1 MPDSG
6 PPSLMTQQSF
16 ARLTT
21 PESLVQWLCIAAI
34 ILIAMLAGHWA
45 RNSARRR
52 APPAL
57 PWQATLLEG
66 LVVLAPALCALV
78 LLLPLHTLFAAR
90 GAALAPLDLALRLSV
105 VAVLVR
111 AAIYTVGLLVGPN
124 SWLHAWETRLTLIIW
139 LVIAFQLVGW
149 FNAIE
154 RSLDAIDLLPGKAQ
168 FSLWS
173 LLKGLVV
180 VTCFVLIM
188 SVIARAIERRVM
200 RLDNVALSTRI
211 GISKFTYFFLVSLG
225 SLLGIN
231 AAGVDLTALTVLTG
245 AIGLGLGFGLQA
257 IASNFVSGFV
267 LLLDKSIKPG
277 DVISFTGIAG
287 TSTENF
293 GWVQE
298 LRGRYV
304 VVRDRDG
311 VETLVPNQN
320 LITSP
325 VINWSYSD
333 RKVRLKLPVRIS
345 YRDDPERA
353 LDLLLRAIE
362 GHRRVL
368 HEPPPVTR
376 LMQFSDVG
384 MDLELRFWIADPEN
398 GVNNV
403 RSDVNRAIWRLFRES
418 GITIPVA
425 QHEVRMLAADR
436 TS

>member
-1 MPDSG
+1 MPEVGTPDR
-6 PPSLMTQQSF
+6 
-16 ARLTT
+16 ARALLQAL
-21 PESLVQWLCIAAI
+21 E
-34 ILIAMLAGHWA
+34 
-45 RNSARRR
+45 
-52 APPAL
+52 APHAL
-57 PWQATLLEG
+57 
-66 LVVLAPALCALV
+66 
-78 LLLPLHTLFAAR
+78 
-90 GAALAPLDLALRLSV
+90 AALALAALAVGVAWGVSRVAGSALRREAAARSGLLALGLCAVAALLPSLLASLLLAMASALFVLRQFDPVLLTVALRL
-105 VAVLVR
+105 ALAMLLVR
-111 AAIYTVGLLVGPN
+111 AATWVVSQLVGPR
-124 SWLHAWETRLTLIIW
+124 SWLRRWEPRVALCAW
-139 LVIAFQLVGW
+139 VAVAFQQLGW
-149 FNAIE
+149 LADIE
-154 RSLDAIDLLPGKAQ
+154 QTLDAINLIPGKVH
-168 FSLWS
+168 FSLWA

-180 VTCFVLIM
+180 ITGFVIVM
-188 SVIARAIERRVM
+188 SVVARAIEQRVM
-200 RLDNVALSTRI
+200 RLENVAASTRI
-211 GISKFTYFFLVSLG
+211 GITKFSYFFLISLG
-225 SLLGIN
+225 TLLGIN

-333 RKVRLKLPVRIS
+333 RKVRLKLPVRVS
-345 YRDDPERA
+345 YRDDPEQA
-353 LDLLLRAIE
+353 LALLLQAVE
-362 GHRRVL
+362 GNKRVL
-368 HEPPPVTR
+368 HEPAPVTR
-376 LMQFSDVG
+376 LMQFSDHG

-403 RSDVNRAIWRLFRES
+403 RSDVNRAIWRLFRAA

-425 QHEVRMLAADR
+425 QHEVRMLGER
-436 TS
+436 P